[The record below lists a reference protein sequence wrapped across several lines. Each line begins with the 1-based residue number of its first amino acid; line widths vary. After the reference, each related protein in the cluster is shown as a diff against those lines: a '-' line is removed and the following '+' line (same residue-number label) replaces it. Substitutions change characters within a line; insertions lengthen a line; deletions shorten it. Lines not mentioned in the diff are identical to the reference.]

1 MATDT
6 SSFLRWREI
15 PGGIWAIGV
24 VSLLMD
30 ISSEMIHALL
40 PIYLVTVMGAST
52 LVVGAIEGVAEA
64 TAMIVKIFSGALS
77 DWMGR
82 RKALVAIGYGI
93 AALTKPVFPL
103 ATGVGWIVAA
113 RFIDRIGKGIR
124 GAPRD
129 ALIADITPDHVRGTA
144 YGLRQSLD
152 TVGAFAGPLIAIV
165 LMALFA
171 DDFRMVFWVAV
182 VPALLSV
189 ALIIFGV
196 SEPEPDGRVAAA
208 EKPRLRLA
216 DLARLDRA
224 FWLLV
229 AVASVMTL
237 ARFSEAFLVLRAQNV
252 GMPVALVPIVM
263 VVMNIAYAALAY
275 PAGALSD
282 RIGRRGVLMAGA
294 AMLIVSDIV
303 LASAGGIVL
312 LIVGVVLW
320 GIHMALTQSLFAA
333 LVADCV
339 PRELRGTAFGFF
351 NVAGGLALLAAS
363 VIAGALWDHFGPH
376 ATFLAGAAFAALS
389 VAGVWAVVGDV
400 SPKEPAPSA

>member
-1 MATDT
+1 
-6 SSFLRWREI
+6 
-15 PGGIWAIGV
+15 
-24 VSLLMD
+24 
-30 ISSEMIHALL
+30 
-40 PIYLVTVMGAST
+40 
-52 LVVGAIEGVAEA
+52 
-64 TAMIVKIFSGALS
+64 
-77 DWMGR
+77 
-82 RKALVAIGYGI
+82 
-93 AALTKPVFPL
+93 
-103 ATGVGWIVAA
+103 
-113 RFIDRIGKGIR
+113 
-124 GAPRD
+124 
-129 ALIADITPDHVRGTA
+129 
-144 YGLRQSLD
+144 
-152 TVGAFAGPLIAIV
+152 
-165 LMALFA
+165 
-171 DDFRMVFWVAV
+171 MVFWVAV

-196 SEPEPDGRVAAA
+196 TEPEPDGRVAAV

-216 DLARLDRA
+216 DLTRLDRA

-294 AMLIVSDIV
+294 AVLIVSDIV
-303 LASAGGIVL
+303 LASAGGIFL

-333 LVADCV
+333 LVADRV

-376 ATFLAGAAFAALS
+376 ATFIAGATFAALS
-389 VAGVWAVVGDV
+389 VAGVWAVVRDV
-400 SPKEPAPSA
+400 SPAAAEK